1 MKIGLM
7 QFKPGD
13 SVRSRKLP
21 KDIKFLRDAVKKRGH
36 KPKVLRV
43 DKCQLYYT
51 RTRPKLLY
59 LGRPFP
65 KVDVI
70 IPRFTALENVA
81 LKASIVHQI
90 EMLNIPIIQS
100 YDSLVRAKNKLRTLQ
115 LLTEKSIPVPKTMVV
130 NRFEFL
136 DEAIRKMKKFPIII
150 KTPFGSL
157 GKGVAIVESRRSLH
171 SAFDMLLTSSDFN
184 SLLIQ
189 EYVAESEGKD
199 IRVFIIDGKVVASM
213 ERDSGG
219 KDFRSNLALGG
230 EGRMVRLSKKEEAI
244 SLAAADALNLKIAG
258 VDLLR
263 SKEGPVIMEV
273 NCNPGLTGITEISGL
288 DIAGMIVDYAV
299 KYRKSLDETSW

>member
-1 MKIGLM
+1 MKDMKIGLL
-7 QFKPGD
+7 QFRPEV

-21 KDIKFLRDAVKKRGH
+21 TDIKMLRNAVKERGH
-36 KPKVLRV
+36 IPKVLRV

-59 LGRPFP
+59 AGKAFP

-70 IPRFTALENVA
+70 IPRFSVLENVE
-81 LKASIVHQI
+81 LKATIVHQI

-100 YDSLVRAKNKLRTLQ
+100 YTSLVRAKNKLRTLQ

-130 NRFEFL
+130 SRFEYL
-136 DEAIRKMKKFPIII
+136 DEAIRKIGSFPIII

-157 GKGVAIVESRRSLH
+157 GKGVAIVETRRSLH
-171 SAFDMLLTSSDFN
+171 SAFDMLLTSPDFN

-199 IRVFIIDGKVVASM
+199 IRVFIIDGKIVASM
-213 ERDSGG
+213 ERDSQGR
-219 KDFRSNLALGG
+219 DFRSNLALGG
-230 EGRMVRLSKKEEAI
+230 QGKIVKLSKTEKEI
-244 SLAAADALNLKIAG
+244 SLAAAQTLNLKIAG

-263 SKEGPVIMEV
+263 SKTGPVIMEV
-273 NCNPGLTGITEISGL
+273 NCNPGLEGITEVSGL
-288 DIAGMIVDYAV
+288 DIPGMIVDYAV
-299 KYRKSLDETSW
+299 ECRIKSSC